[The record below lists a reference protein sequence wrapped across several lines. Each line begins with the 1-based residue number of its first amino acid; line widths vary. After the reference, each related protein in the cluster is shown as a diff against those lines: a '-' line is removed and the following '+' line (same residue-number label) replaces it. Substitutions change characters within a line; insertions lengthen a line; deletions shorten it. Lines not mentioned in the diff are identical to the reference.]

1 MNYLHS
7 IKETLQR
14 YGPGTILSTECF
26 VILRHVSLAS
36 YFVPPQRLLNR
47 EQHSFLIVL
56 FAWQRINSYEILKC

>member
-1 MNYLHS
+1 MNYLYNV
-7 IKETLQR
+7 KETLQR
-14 YGPGTILSTECF
+14 YGPRTILSTECF

-36 YFVPPQRLLNR
+36 YFLPPQRLLNR